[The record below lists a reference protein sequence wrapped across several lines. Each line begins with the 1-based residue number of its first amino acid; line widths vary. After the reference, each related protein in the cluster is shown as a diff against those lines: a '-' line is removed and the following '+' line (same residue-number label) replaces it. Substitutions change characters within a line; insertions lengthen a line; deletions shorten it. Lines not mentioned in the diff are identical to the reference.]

1 MRIAIPPS
9 LVLEHAELH
18 DFLMVAEN
26 EPGALGEAMRRVAR
40 LLEPHMRK
48 EEAFA
53 MPPLGLLARLARGE
67 CHADM
72 LEVLAHTDWLRNN
85 LQILLSEH
93 HVIRAAAEQFLAAAR
108 AEGRG
113 DCLQFAEKLMHH
125 LRLEEEVMY
134 PAAVVLGEYLKLKLA
149 EGERLA

>member
-1 MRIAIPPS
+1 MRIPIPPS

-18 DFLMVAEN
+18 DFLLIAAN
-26 EPGALGEAMRRVAR
+26 EPGPLGDEMRRVAR

-48 EEAFA
+48 EETFA

-85 LQILLSEH
+85 LPILLSEH
-93 HVIRAAAEQFLAAAR
+93 QVIRTAAERFLGAAR
-108 AEGRG
+108 DAGRS
-113 DCLQFAEKLMHH
+113 DCFQFAEKLLHH
-125 LRLEEEVMY
+125 LRLEEEIMY
-134 PAAVVLGEYLKLKLA
+134 PAAVVLGEYLKLRMP
-149 EGERLA
+149 ERAPLG

>member
-1 MRIAIPPS
+1 AAQGRQAGEDALHRTALAVAMRVAIPPS

-18 DFLMVAEN
+18 DFLIVAQS
-26 EPGALGEAMRRVAR
+26 EPGVVGEEMRRVAR

-72 LEVLAHTDWLRNN
+72 MEIVAHTDWLRNN
-85 LQILLSEH
+85 LPILLSEH
-93 HVIRAAAEQFLAAAR
+93 HVIRAAAERFLDAAR
-108 AEGRG
+108 AEGRS
-113 DCLQFAEKLMHH
+113 DCFHFAEKLLHH
-125 LRLEEEVMY
+125 
-134 PAAVVLGEYLKLKLA
+134 
-149 EGERLA
+149 